1 MALSI
6 PQLIMSV
13 ILALWSDSPNQKT
26 STNSSIYLTRGG
38 FIDMTDGSLRRAA
51 IYGLSWSRTVF
62 QSLPYAYV
70 IALNTSNIVPSDN
83 YFRWLGSTVQP
94 NH

>member
-1 MALSI
+1 
-6 PQLIMSV
+6 
-13 ILALWSDSPNQKT
+13 
-26 STNSSIYLTRGG
+26 
-38 FIDMTDGSLRRAA
+38 MTDGSLRRAA